1 MCEREQ
7 EQTLEQAVLAPGM
20 CVSIEAANA
29 HANAIGAEAGAAGP
43 VCHRAGSISTKIK
56 YVTFPKEP
64 STMVVTPDA

>member
-20 CVSIEAANA
+20 CVSIEA
-29 HANAIGAEAGAAGP
+29 ANAIGAEAGAAGP

-64 STMVVTPDA
+64 CTMVVMSEA